1 MKALYIQ
8 ASNQQEKQRERKKTS
23 SEMALPNT
31 HMQASFVK
39 AQNLTILFPFIQII
53 PCNVSK
59 SLFYSTYIF
68 ACLRSKLT
76 CFGQSLSRS
85 VSCCYR
91 FIFCGVEP
99 FIIHLLYFIS
109 VSLLGFLLLRI
120 PSPDGGQ
127 KNIDLFFMSVSAATV
142 SSMST
147 IQMEDLSKIQLSVLA
162 FLMLIGGEV
171 FTSLLDLQMMKAKL
185 DREENKSSS
194 DGESQVELGPIKL
207 PSMDLKSRS
216 IMHMCNVILA
226 YLLLIHTIGSI
237 SILVCLSVVSS
248 VRGML
253 KKKGACESLFFSVFV
268 TISSFANGGF
278 IPLNENMAAFK
289 NNSGLLLLI
298 VPQILA
304 GNVFFPP
311 FLRLAIWASKRALGR
326 EEESDYL
333 LENSSEVGFHHLLS
347 KHRSTLL
354 AVTTGGL
361 IVVLVIIFCWMEWDS
376 EVLSRMD
383 PYQKIVGGLFQS
395 VNLRHAGESI
405 VDISV
410 LPAALLVLFVF
421 VMFLPPYTTF
431 IPIQYQDRSSCGGLS
446 DQRGNEK
453 HQVLQNL
460 IFSQI
465 TYLTIFVMLI
475 CITER
480 EKITQDPLNF
490 NVLNIVIEVVSAYGN
505 IGFSTGYSCE
515 RQLRPDATCMDKWYG
530 FVGKWSNKGKLI
542 LIVIMFF
549 GRLKKFSMSGG
560 KAWKL
565 AS

>member
-1 MKALYIQ
+1 
-8 ASNQQEKQRERKKTS
+8 
-23 SEMALPNT
+23 
-31 HMQASFVK
+31 
-39 AQNLTILFPFIQII
+39 
-53 PCNVSK
+53 
-59 SLFYSTYIF
+59 
-68 ACLRSKLT
+68 
-76 CFGQSLSRS
+76 
-85 VSCCYR
+85 
-91 FIFCGVEP
+91 
-99 FIIHLLYFIS
+99 
-109 VSLLGFLLLRI
+109 
-120 PSPDGGQ
+120 
-127 KNIDLFFMSVSAATV
+127 MSVSAATV

-147 IQMEDLSKIQLSVLA
+147 VQMEDLSKIQLVVLA
-162 FLMLIGGEV
+162 FLMLVGGEV
-171 FTSLLDLQMMKAKL
+171 FTSLLDLQVMKSKL
-185 DREENKSSS
+185 DREKNKSSS
-194 DGESQVELGPIKL
+194 DGESQ
-207 PSMDLKSRS
+207 DLKSRS
-216 IMHMCNVILA
+216 IRHMCYVILA
-226 YLLLIHTIGSI
+226 YLLLIHTIGST
-237 SILVCLSVVSS
+237 SILVYLSVVSS
-248 VRGML
+248 VRGTL
-253 KKKGACESLFFSVFV
+253 KKKGAHELLFFSVFV
-268 TISSFANGGF
+268 IISSFANGGF

-326 EEESDYL
+326 EEESNYL
-333 LENSSEVGFHHLLS
+333 LENSSGVRLHHLLS
-347 KHRSTLL
+347 KHCSMLL
-354 AVTTGGL
+354 AVTAGGL
-361 IVVLVIIFCWMEWDS
+361 IVVLMVIFCGMEWDS
-376 EVLSRMD
+376 EALRGMN

-410 LPAALLVLFVF
+410 LSPVLLVLFVF

-453 HQVLQNL
+453 QVLQNL

-480 EKITQDPLNF
+480 EKINQDPLNF

-505 IGFSTGYSCE
+505 IGFSTGYSCK
-515 RQLRPDATCMDKWYG
+515 RQLRPDATCVDKWYG
-530 FVGKWSNKGKLI
+530 FAGKWSNKGKLI
-542 LIVIMFF
+542 LIVVMYF